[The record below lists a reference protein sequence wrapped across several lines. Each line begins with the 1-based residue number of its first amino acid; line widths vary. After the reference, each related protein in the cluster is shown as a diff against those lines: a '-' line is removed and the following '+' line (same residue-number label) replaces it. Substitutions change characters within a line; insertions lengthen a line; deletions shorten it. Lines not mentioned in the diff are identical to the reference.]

1 MGRKILFSPVGGTDP
16 MPESNYKDGSMI
28 HISRV
33 YKADVVILYLSKEM
47 LEKENSD
54 NRYTYCIEQ
63 LAKLQKRK
71 IDYKIIERPELVNV
85 HDFDYFYGDFRDI
98 VKGLIDEMKED
109 DELLFNISSGTPA
122 MKSCLLTL
130 NHLWEDS
137 CKSIQVSTPI
147 GAMNDH
153 NHSKKSEDYDI
164 RTRWEL
170 NEDNDENF
178 ENRCKEIE
186 CISLKRLK
194 NEELIK
200 KLIDEYDYDAA
211 YTIATYEDMKNS
223 SKHYI
228 DYLEIAKHRL
238 LLDINSV
245 DKIINRLGIKEKSY
259 CPIKSSDE
267 RKYFEYVLS
276 LDIKV
281 KKEQFGDF
289 IRAISP
295 IIEDI
300 FEKIVEKQ
308 VGINVKQD
316 LCDKQKNNEEL
327 IFKWSEKK
335 LKTSAKDGKANIIRE
350 IDKILNENNINF
362 RYGGYVYSSQ
372 LVPIILTMVKD
383 SNVRNIVENLRNVE
397 QSVRNITAHEIVSVT
412 EDFIQKKTKSSK
424 KLGGYTSKQIIEDI
438 KKALAYAGISISNED
453 YNSYKQMN
461 EDIKSRIK

>member
-28 HISRV
+28 HISRI
-33 YKADVVILYLSKEM
+33 YKPDLVILYLSKEM
-47 LEKENSD
+47 LEKEKAD
-54 NRYTYCIEQ
+54 NRYTYSIEQ

-98 VKGLIDEMKED
+98 VKALIDEMEED

-170 NEDNDENF
+170 NEDNYENF

-186 CISLKRLK
+186 CISLKQLK

-211 YTIATYEDMKNS
+211 YSIATYEDMKNS
-223 SKHYI
+223 SKNYI

-238 LLDINSV
+238 LQDLKTV
-245 DKIINRLGIKEKSY
+245 DKIINKAE
-259 CPIKSSDE
+259 IKSEIDKNIYNPVKGSNVRE
-267 RKYFEYVLS
+267 YFEYILS
-276 LDIKV
+276 LDIKI
-281 KKEQFGDF
+281 KKKQYADF

-295 IIEDI
+295 IIKDI
-300 FEKIVEKQ
+300 FILIINKHLKIDIYSE
-308 VGINVKQD
+308 
-316 LCDKQKNNEEL
+316 LCDNNNKSRKYVWSEEKLNKHEEILKILQAKYKNN
-327 IFKWSEKK
+327 FKYGD
-335 LKTSAKDGKANIIRE
+335 LSADHFK
-350 IDKILNENNINF
+350 
-362 RYGGYVYSSQ
+362 Y
-372 LVPIILTMVKD
+372 IILETVKNKD
-383 SNVRNIVENLRNVE
+383 IKEVVENLRSVE
-397 QSVRNITAHEIVSVT
+397 ERVRNIAAHEIVSVT
-412 EDFIQKKTKSSK
+412 ENFIKERT
-424 KLGGYTSKQIIEDI
+424 GGYTSKQIINDI
-438 KKALAYAGISISNED
+438 KKALAYAGINISAND
-453 YNSYKQMN
+453 YNSYKYMN

>member
-1 MGRKILFSPVGGTDP
+1 MAKKILFSPVGGTDP

-28 HISRV
+28 HISRI
-33 YKADVVILYLSKEM
+33 YKPDLVILYLSKEM
-47 LEKENSD
+47 VEKEKAD
-54 NRYTYCIEQ
+54 NRYTYSIEQ

-98 VKGLIDEMKED
+98 VKALIDEMEED

-170 NEDNDENF
+170 NEDNYENF

-186 CISLKRLK
+186 CISLKQLK

-238 LLDINSV
+238 LLDMDKV
-245 DKIINRLGIKEKSY
+245 DEIKHDLGVLKECY
-259 CPIKSSDE
+259 CPVQSMDE

-276 LDIKV
+276 LNIKI
-281 KKEQFGDF
+281 KKRQYADF

-295 IIEDI
+295 IIKDMFIMIINKEL
-300 FEKIVEKQ
+300 KIDVYK
-308 VGINVKQD
+308 D
-316 LCDKQKNNEEL
+316 LCRYKGGKYVWKEE
-327 IFKWSEKK
+327 K
-335 LKTSAKDGKANIIRE
+335 LKKHENIL
-350 IDKILNENNINF
+350 KILQTNYKNQFKFSDVSPDHFKFLILE
-362 RYGGYVYSSQ
+362 
-372 LVPIILTMVKD
+372 LVKEQDIKD
-383 SNVRNIVENLRNVE
+383 VVENLRNVE

-412 EDFIQKKTKSSK
+412 EDFIQKKTKCRK
-424 KLGGYTSKQIIEDI
+424 KPEGYTSKQIIDDI
-438 KKALAYAGISISNED
+438 KKALAYAGINISAND
-453 YNSYKQMN
+453 YNSYKYMN